1 MWIPI
6 LRFLASLV
14 LHNLK
19 PCVWSG
25 QERNTYTKFFSLQSS
40 WSITLSKTGQ
50 VLKYTSNSQCF
61 FSQCVDVLHSL
72 FVLNCVH
79 SLVSMFTDWLS
90 CKKFFYV
97 YFRLYIL
104 SDRPS
109 CKIPFIRLKM
119 IFVIDYANLKWL
131 SQLFLLLINFTALLQ
146 KLSISS
152 HKFSRATASQ
162 RITSCVYM
170 QCTSYQE
177 VNPFLEIT

>member
-1 MWIPI
+1 MCMIRPGEEY
-6 LRFLASLV
+6 LQQVFFAAVFLKHYSFKDWASFEIHLQLPV
-14 LHNLK
+14 
-19 PCVWSG
+19 
-25 QERNTYTKFFSLQSS
+25 FFQSMC
-40 WSITLSKTGQ
+40 WCLAFT
-50 VLKYTSNSQCF
+50 F
-61 FSQCVDVLHSL
+61 F
-72 FVLNCVH
+72 LNCVH

-109 CKIPFIRLKM
+109 CKIPFIRWKM
-119 IFVIDYANLKWL
+119 IFVIDYANLKRL
-131 SQLFLLLINFTALLQ
+131 SQLFLLLISFTALLQ

-170 QCTSYQE
+170 QCTSFQE